1 MRGSSD
7 FGQGPKVLILNLK
20 GFLLAVTVVTYLQ
33 AGLGSRCF
41 FVFCFFFFTF
51 GRFYPRS

>member
-33 AGLGSRCF
+33 AGLGSRG
-41 FVFCFFFFTF
+41 FFFFLFFLTF
-51 GRFYPRS
+51 GRFHPRR